1 MQIFIPKSAAFI
13 VDTLVKAGFEA
24 YIVGGCVRD
33 SLLGLVPD
41 DFDVCTSAKPE
52 ETVALFEKTVN
63 TGIKHGTVTV
73 ISYGVPVEVTTF
85 RLESGYNDFRRPQS
99 VEFVNNLKDDLS
111 RRDFTINAM
120 CYSDKTGII
129 DYFGGLDDLKNG
141 IIRTVGDP
149 DLRFCEDALRILR
162 LFRFCSTTGFKAEDI
177 TLKSAIKNA
186 YLLKNISAQRI
197 AKELKRTASG
207 KNPSAILPLLEK
219 GVFKTLNPDKRIDK
233 IKNLPKGEDLRF
245 FAFLQITSSD
255 LTKTLKLLKCSNAFS
270 EYALKLNCALNKT
283 IETRADVK
291 RALNLLENDIFDLFC
306 YKTAI
311 MGKDTKEQKAIAEEI
326 LNGGEPYKISQLAV
340 NGFDIKKSGYKGNQ
354 IGDILKKLLNA
365 VIENPELNTKEQLE
379 KLFK

>member
-1 MQIFIPKSAAFI
+1 MQIFIPKSAAFV

-52 ETVALFEKTVN
+52 KTVALFEKTVN

-99 VEFVNNLKDDLS
+99 VEFVSNLKDDLS

-162 LFRFCSTTGFKAEDI
+162 LFRFCSTTGFKAEDK

-186 YLLKNISAQRI
+186 HLLKNISAERI

-207 KNPSAILPLLEK
+207 KNPSAVLPLLEK
-219 GVFKTLNPDKRIDK
+219 GIFKTLNPEKRIEK
-233 IKNLPKGEDLRF
+233 IKNLPKSESLRF

-270 EYALKLNCALNKT
+270 EYALKLNCALNMSVKSRT
-283 IETRADVK
+283 DVK
-291 RALNLLENDIFDLFC
+291 QILNLLENDIFDLFY
-306 YKTAI
+306 YKNAI
-311 MGKDTKEQKAIAEEI
+311 MGEDTKEQKAIAEEI

-354 IGDILKKLLNA
+354 IGDTLKKLLNA